1 MKVKTVTRMIEIEI
15 DNATLLSL
23 FVEAVYSDAK
33 DSTGKDR
40 TLYRALGYLVGIS
53 DVEAV
58 KMANSLAAEKENHVT
73 TKKFRH
79 WLPTVFAEFARV
91 TMMEADNED

>member
-1 MKVKTVTRMIEIEI
+1 MKVNTVTRMIEIEI
-15 DNATLLSL
+15 DNVTLLSL

-33 DSTGKDR
+33 DSTDKDR

-58 KMANSLAAEKENHVT
+58 KMANSLTAEKENHVT
-73 TKKFRH
+73 TKEFQR
-79 WLPTVFAEFARV
+79 WLPIVFAEFARAMLEK
-91 TMMEADNED
+91 TE